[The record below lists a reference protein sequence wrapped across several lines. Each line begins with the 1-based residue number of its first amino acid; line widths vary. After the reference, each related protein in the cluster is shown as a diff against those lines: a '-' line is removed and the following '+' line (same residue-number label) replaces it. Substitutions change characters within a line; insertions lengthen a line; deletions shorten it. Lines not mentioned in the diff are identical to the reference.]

1 MMRKQQILETIIIV
15 LLNITLTS
23 PLLAQSDNNY
33 RFKNITG
40 LSDNNVTCIFEDHLG
55 YIWIGTRNGINRF
68 NGSHFDVFEPIK
80 NDSTSIRH
88 PYINYMTESSNGD
101 VWIAHGGGLSRFNR
115 STHDFYNLKHIEENP
130 SSIAEGMANHVFCDK
145 DDNIWVANMGVDL
158 LDSENNKV
166 QKRYLNGE
174 NIEFIFQD
182 SKGRIWITGDKIFLM
197 DLDKRIQQ
205 ILPEEND
212 LNIKS
217 VTEDSQ
223 GNIWLGSWEKG
234 LYKLTD
240 LGNNQFSSKL
250 YTPEAGQNS
259 LHLVRILEIIN
270 DGEGNIWIG
279 IENGGLDVFNIISEQ
294 FTHFKPDPKNPKSI
308 HSNSIWALYKDSNQR
323 IWIGSFDKG
332 IDLMDPYQKPF
343 IKVNDNEGNMDHSA
357 VNTFAEDSKNNLWV
371 GADGYGLDYY
381 NVNTGTFQHYEHE
394 PNNPNSLPNNSVL
407 DLVVMPDNNLLIGT
421 WAGGVTHY
429 DTKRDV
435 FTNYI
440 NDPND
445 PTSIAA
451 NSVFTIEKDVLS
463 NSGYWVG
470 TWGEGLDYFDSD
482 TREFKHIGEYL
493 SEDSESIGGDV
504 RIMEPDEKGN
514 IWLGTANGV
523 YYLTVDRAN
532 NEYTAKRYI
541 NVPEDANSLSENAIS
556 CIYQSTKGQVWIG
569 TENRGLNLYVPAD
582 DKFAVFD
589 KESGLPSNAIKSIEA
604 DKEGNLW
611 ISSAKGL
618 SKVSITGKG
627 LNTQLVVQNYDK
639 GDGLQS
645 NFFNM
650 NASIRTSWN
659 EMYFGGSDGFNR
671 FYASEIQNNPI
682 PPSVVFT
689 DFSIFNKS
697 IKPSN
702 DDNAILK
709 KHISEAKEIQMTYKD
724 EIFTIDFVVL
734 NYTRP
739 EKNSYAYMME
749 EMDED
754 WNYVGN
760 QTSATYTTL
769 APGDY
774 TFKVKAANNDGVWN
788 ETPTTIL
795 IYIAPPFWATW
806 WFRSLMI
813 VAVVAGI
820 YFYSRYKR
828 LENQRQKAELQ
839 AKLDE
844 AVAEVKSRNDGL
856 RAQNDNLSSSIN
868 DTNFVIQEAVES
880 GNFSARINTQNK
892 EGQWKAL
899 SESINK
905 LFDAVVAPIHS
916 INEIVKDMA
925 EGDLAKRLDEDAKGE
940 ILLLTQNFNR
950 ALSNINEL
958 LHQIT
963 ESANTID
970 ASSSEMLST
979 SEEMTRNTEEI
990 ASAISQMS
998 NGAQTQVS
1006 KVDESSTIV
1015 EKIRQAAEDMAAKS
1029 QRINQVALEG
1039 SKRSEKGLTMV
1050 NNVSSS
1056 MSEISEYTSKTN
1068 HSMNILKERSLEIHR
1083 VLGVISNIAGQ
1094 TNLLALNAA
1103 IEAAQAGDAGRGF
1116 AVVADEIRKLAESSK
1131 ASTKEIEKLIN
1142 DVQTDTSMAASLMET
1157 MSQSVSRGVS
1167 ASGEVSKVFEEISE
1181 ASNETLSYS
1190 EEIMNATQEQ
1200 TQNIN
1205 QVVTTIE
1212 NVVVIAEQTAAGTEE
1227 VAASANE
1234 LVSGMTNYNQKSHR
1248 LSEIAKSLRD
1258 SVGKFVLTQHTSTSQ
1273 EAQKETMLIDS

>member
-1 MMRKQQILETIIIV
+1 MRKQQILRAIV
-15 LLNITLTS
+15 IALVHITLTS
-23 PLLAQSDNNY
+23 PLLAQSQTNY
-33 RFKNITG
+33 QFKNIGG
-40 LSDNNVTCIFEDHLG
+40 LSDNNVTSIFEDHLG

-80 NDSTSIRH
+80 NDSTSIKH
-88 PYINYMTESSNGD
+88 PYINYIAESSDGD
-101 VWIAHGGGLSRFNR
+101 IWVAHGGGLSRFNR
-115 STHDFYNLKHIEENP
+115 LRHNFHNFKADPEDPTT
-130 SSIAEGMANHVFCDK
+130 IASGGANHVFCDK
-145 DDNIWVANMGVDL
+145 DDNIWVANLGIDL
-158 LDSENNKV
+158 IDPNTNQV
-166 QKRYLNGE
+166 QERFLAGE
-174 NIEFIFQD
+174 TIEFIFQD
-182 SKGRIWITGDKIFLM
+182 SKGRIWIVGNKIFLM
-197 DLDKRIQQ
+197 DQNREITQLM
-205 ILPEEND
+205 PEETR

-217 VTEDSQ
+217 ATEDAQ

-234 LYKLTD
+234 LYKLTES
-240 LGNNQFSSKL
+240 GNNQFSTKL
-250 YTPEAGQNS
+250 YAPEPGQNS
-259 LHLVRILEIIN
+259 LHLVRVLEIIN
-270 DGEGNIWIG
+270 DGTGNIWIG
-279 IENGGLDVFNIISEQ
+279 IENGGLDVFNINSEQ
-294 FTHFKPDPKNPKSI
+294 FTHYKPDPKNPKSI
-308 HSNSIWALYKDSNQR
+308 HSNSIWALYKDSNGR
-323 IWIGSFDKG
+323 MWIGSFDKG

-343 IKVNDNEGNMDHSA
+343 IKVNDNQGNMHHSA
-357 VNTFAEDSKNNLWV
+357 INTFAEDSKNNIWV
-371 GADGYGLDYY
+371 GADGYGMDYY
-381 NVNTGTFQHYEHE
+381 NVKNGTFKHFEHE
-394 PNNPNSLPNNSVL
+394 PEDPNSLPNNAVL
-407 DLVVMPDNNLLIGT
+407 DIITMPDDNLLIGT

-429 DTKRDV
+429 DVRNDI
-435 FTNYI
+435 FTNYVHAP
-440 NDPND
+440 DD
-445 PTSIAA
+445 PTSIGA
-451 NSVFTIEKDVLS
+451 NNVFTIEKDGFS
-463 NSGYWVG
+463 RNGYWVG
-470 TWGEGLDYFDSD
+470 TWGEGLDYFNS
-482 TREFKHIGEYL
+482 TTQEFIHIDEYL
-493 SEDSESIGGDV
+493 TEDSETLGGDM

-523 YYLTVDRAN
+523 NYLRVNREAN
-532 NEYTAKRYI
+532 QYTAKRYI
-541 NVPEDANSLSENAIS
+541 NDPEDINSLSENAIS
-556 CIYQSTKGQVWIG
+556 TIYKSSKGQVWIG
-569 TENRGLNLYVPAD
+569 TENRGLNLFVPEE

-589 KESGLPSNAIKSIEA
+589 KESGLPSNAIKSIEE
-604 DKEGNLW
+604 DREGNLW

-618 SKVSITGKG
+618 SKVSTTGKG
-627 LNTQLVVQNYDK
+627 LNTQLIVKNYDK

-645 NFFNM
+645 DFFNL

-671 FYASEIQNNPI
+671 FFASEIKNNPI
-682 PPSVVFT
+682 PPRVVFT
-689 DFSIFNKS
+689 DFSIFNES
-697 IKPSN
+697 VKPST
-702 DDNAILK
+702 DDDAILK
-709 KHISEAKEIQMTYKD
+709 KHISEAKEINMDYTH
-724 EIFTIDFVVL
+724 EIFTIDFIAL

-749 EMDED
+749 NMDEE
-754 WNYVGN
+754 WNKVGN

-788 ETPTTIL
+788 ETPTTIQ
-795 IYIAPPFWATW
+795 IHIAPPFWATW
-806 WFRSLMI
+806 WFRSI
-813 VAVVAGI
+813 AVIAIVAGI

-880 GNFSARINTQNK
+880 GNFSARINTENK

-916 INEIVKDMA
+916 INEMVKDMA
-925 EGDLAKRLDEDAKGE
+925 EGDLAQRLNEDAKGE

-950 ALSNINEL
+950 ALSNINDL

-970 ASSSEMLST
+970 ASSSEMLNT

-1015 EKIRQAAEDMAAKS
+1015 EKIRQAAEDMATKS

-1039 SKRSEKGLTMV
+1039 NKRSEKGLTMV

-1056 MSEISEYTSKTN
+1056 MNEISEYSSKTN

-1157 MSQSVSRGVS
+1157 MSESVSRGVS

-1258 SVGKFVLTQHTSTSQ
+1258 SVGKFVLTQQTTTAQ
-1273 EAQKETMLIDS
+1273 QAQKETAAIE